1 MSGLGISTPKTHT
14 GEWIMKTYLG
24 DGAYAEFDGYGIS
37 ITAEN
42 GVSTTNRIYLEPEV
56 YIALTEF
63 VDSLTDKLEK

>member
-1 MSGLGISTPKTHT
+1 
-14 GEWIMKTYLG
+14 MKTYLG